1 MIRND
6 YRRAFIMLRPARQ
19 GYAGHVRLEKR
30 TLSGNLYFI
39 VTAPEDAGPLRAA
52 LAGQRDGQYYATP
65 LGELVRDR
73 RGQLTLAWPFDP
85 RAIDGR
91 PLEAYAW
98 VAVADVGGGCSVALV
113 GNVEGSR
120 EVDPAALERAVCALF
135 SAPDGPAPNEPAQ
148 SEPAADLPAPDE
160 PPAAPMTVE
169 DAMPETESDVKIYTR
184 IRHARAEQSPNP
196 AGAALRRPPI
206 APNARAAQNPQA
218 TAEAAT
224 IEEAEAVTVEGSA
237 VNVEAEA
244 VAEPV
249 PGYTE
254 PQTAAGAL
262 GLDISKPWIEPA
274 ENLRRLFATQAPRE
288 SPLGEGYT
296 YVLDAVPAPGGQSP
310 CLVGLKAEGGNITG
324 IRYAVPGQ
332 FSPEPPAGLD
342 DYAWNPVGFWV
353 LDVGIS

>member
-30 TLSGNLYFI
+30 TLAGNLYFI
-39 VTAPEDAGPLRAA
+39 VTAPEGAGPLRAA

-65 LGELVRDR
+65 LGELARDR
-73 RGQLTLAWPFDP
+73 RGQLTLAWAFDP

-98 VAVADVGGGCSVALV
+98 VAVADVGSGCSVALV

-135 SAPDGPAPNEPAQ
+135 TAPNEPAPIE
-148 SEPAADLPAPDE
+148 SAPDEPAADVPAPDE

-169 DAMPETESDVKIYTR
+169 DAMPEPESDVKIYTR
-184 IRHARAEQSPNP
+184 VRHARAAQPPEAP
-196 AGAALRRPPI
+196 AATETTMI
-206 APNARAAQNPQA
+206 EE
-218 TAEAAT
+218 TAET
-224 IEEAEAVTVEGSA
+224 
-237 VNVEAEA
+237 VEAEA
-244 VAEPV
+244 SAANDEVVESAANAEAGKPAEDAKAEASAEPAPTYV
-249 PGYTE
+249 E

-274 ENLRRLFATQAPRE
+274 ENLRRLFATQAPLKT
-288 SPLGEGYT
+288 PLGDGYT
-296 YVLDAVPAPGGQSP
+296 YVPDAAPAPGGQSP
-310 CLVGLKAEGGNITG
+310 CLAGLKAEGGQITG
-324 IRYAVPGQ
+324 IRCAVPGQ

-342 DYAWNPVGFWV
+342 DYAWNPAGYWV
-353 LDVGIS
+353 LDIGIS